1 MPDQVD
7 WRTMEHDASAGHAVG
22 RLLRNQR
29 EARGLSIEDVARS
42 LRIRR
47 PYIEA
52 IEQGRFEQL
61 PGAAYIPA
69 FLRAYARHI
78 GLDPAKVLTAYQLSG
93 SVPIER
99 PVALPADFPLAE
111 KRAPI
116 GLFVLT
122 ILLVV
127 GAGYGVWHYLPRQQ
141 TVVAEKVPPVPDR
154 LLATRPANEVT
165 REVARAQ
172 SPASSPVA
180 PAPAP
185 VIETVT
191 IAPAPAPQAPTPQA
205 PAAQPAP
212 QQASPQPARD
222 THMWPAPRQEAQ
234 LPPPPPP
241 AVIAVPA
248 APPPAVMTAPSVG
261 QALAAQPPA
270 IETQRNNTPASAEP
284 QEAVVRPAPPETVA
298 RPAVA
303 PVVPPAESVARPAP
317 IENADNAAPPSAPTR
332 ADTQIMVRANSWVEL
347 RSAAGDVLAQTYVR
361 AGESYVVP
369 AGIAYRIIAA
379 TR

>member
-29 EARGLSIEDVARS
+29 DARGLSIEDVARS

-99 PVALPADFPLAE
+99 PAALPADFPLAE

-154 LLATRPANEVT
+154 LLATRPANEVA

-172 SPASSPVA
+172 APASP
-180 PAPAP
+180 PAPAAAP
-185 VIETVT
+185 MIEAVTV
-191 IAPAPAPQAPTPQA
+191 APAPQALTPQV

-248 APPPAVMTAPSVG
+248 APPPAVMTTPSAG

-270 IETQRNNTPASAEP
+270 IETQRNNTPASAEA
-284 QEAVVRPAPPETVA
+284 QEA
-298 RPAVA
+298 
-303 PVVPPAESVARPAP
+303 VARPAP
-317 IENADNAAPPSAPTR
+317 VENAENAAPPSAPTR

>member
-29 EARGLSIEDVARS
+29 EARGLSIEDVARN

-154 LLATRPANEVT
+154 LLATRPANEVA

-172 SPASSPVA
+172 APASPPATAPTAAPVAETVAVA
-180 PAPAP
+180 PAP
-185 VIETVT
+185 
-191 IAPAPAPQAPTPQA
+191 QSTPST
-205 PAAQPAP
+205 P

>member
-1 MPDQVD
+1 
-7 WRTMEHDASAGHAVG
+7 MEQDASAGHAVG

-29 EARGLSIEDVARS
+29 EARDLSIEDVALN

-52 IEQGRFEQL
+52 IEQGRFDEL

-111 KRAPI
+111 RRAPI

-154 LLATRPANEVT
+154 LLASRPANEGT
-165 REVARAQ
+165 REIARAQ
-172 SPASSPVA
+172 APASP
-180 PAPAP
+180 PAPAVAP
-185 VIETVT
+185 VVEVVT
-191 IAPAPAPQAPTPQA
+191 APPAPAPQALSTQTS
-205 PAAQPAP
+205 AAQSAP
-212 QQASPQPARD
+212 QQASPPVRD
-222 THMWPAPRQEAQ
+222 THIWPAPRQEAQ

-248 APPPAVMTAPSVG
+248 APPPAVMTAPTAG

-270 IETQRNNTPASAEP
+270 IETQRNNTPATSDP
-284 QEAVVRPAPPETVA
+284 QEAVVRPAPQETVA
-298 RPAVA
+298 RPVA
-303 PVVPPAESVARPAP
+303 PVVPLTEQPVARLAP
-317 IENADNAAPPSAPTR
+317 LENAENAAAPSAPAH
-332 ADTQIMVRANSWVEL
+332 ADTKIMVRANSWVEL
-347 RSAAGDVLAQTYVR
+347 RSGNGDVLAQTYVR

-369 AGIAYRIIAA
+369 AGIAYRIIDAA
-379 TR
+379 R

>member
-1 MPDQVD
+1 
-7 WRTMEHDASAGHAVG
+7 MEHDASAGHAVG

-29 EARGLSIEDVARS
+29 EARGLSIEDVARN

-111 KRAPI
+111 RRAPI

-122 ILLVV
+122 VLLVV

-141 TVVAEKVPPVPDR
+141 SVVAEKVPPVPDR
-154 LLATRPANEVT
+154 LLATRPANEVA

-172 SPASSPVA
+172 APVSPSAPAVA
-180 PAPAP
+180 PAVEA
-185 VIETVT
+185 VSVT
-191 IAPAPAPQAPTPQA
+191 PAPQAPAPQV
-205 PAAQPAP
+205 PAAQAPVVQSAP
-212 QQASPQPARD
+212 QQASTPQPLRD

-234 LPPPPPP
+234 VPPPPPP

-248 APPPAVMTAPSVG
+248 APPPAVMVAPSAG

-270 IETQRNNTPASAEP
+270 IETQRNNTPASVDP
-284 QEAVVRPAPPETVA
+284 QEAVARPAPPET
-298 RPAVA
+298 RPM
-303 PVVPPAESVARPAP
+303 VPPTEPVARPAP
-317 IENADNAAPPSAPTR
+317 VENAENAAPPSAPTR

-361 AGESYVVP
+361 AGESYIVP
-369 AGIAYRIIAA
+369 AGIAYRIIDAA
-379 TR
+379 R